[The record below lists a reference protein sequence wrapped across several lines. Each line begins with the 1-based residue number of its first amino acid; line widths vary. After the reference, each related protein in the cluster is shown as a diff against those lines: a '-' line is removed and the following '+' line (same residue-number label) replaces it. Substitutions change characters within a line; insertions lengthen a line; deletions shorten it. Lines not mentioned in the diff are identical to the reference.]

1 MARLEFILLLS
12 PALFFSFFSSFLLL
26 LLLLSSSSIAPKS
39 DSDIGFII
47 ALSVKFCTFSY
58 IFRTFLHF
66 YLHNSKFFRIFALVF
81 SPRRGYV
88 LRLWE
93 GCGHI
98 KGVFLRFVLAFRN
111 LANSN

>member
-1 MARLEFILLLS
+1 MECQA
-12 PALFFSFFSSFLLL
+12 FSFSSFLPPLRQNRILVSAPLL
-26 LLLLSSSSIAPKS
+26 CFPINFVHSRIS
-39 DSDIGFII
+39 F
-47 ALSVKFCTFSY
+47 VH
-58 IFRTFLHF
+58 FLHF

-81 SPRRGYV
+81 SPRQGYV